1 MSLPTELRLQIYQ
14 EVFIS
19 KPRES
24 RMGVRVSGPVTC
36 YSNRTFDTAILLVSR
51 EVHREAI
58 SIFYGA
64 TVWKLHV
71 YLIFEGD
78 EIYGSDVASA
88 LCSLAC
94 SERFSYLRTCV
105 LDVRLFR
112 GKSKK
117 NNAYFSGVDALRA
130 NIETARKILSRADL
144 REIEVSWRNYCDH
157 DLTELRCRSLEPLD
171 KLPITY
177 NLSINK
183 VVNTLEGS
191 DEDLTCWPDMLKAF
205 RVMLSSGPQGSI
217 QSLHAPGNPLISTNI
232 QHLV

>member
-1 MSLPTELRLQIYQ
+1 
-14 EVFIS
+14 
-19 KPRES
+19 
-24 RMGVRVSGPVTC
+24 MGVRVSGPVTC

-51 EVHREAI
+51 EVHKEAI

-71 YLIFEGD
+71 YLIFKGD

-88 LCSLAC
+88 LRSLAC
-94 SERFSYLRTCV
+94 SERFTYLRTCV

-117 NNAYFSGVDALRA
+117 NNTYFSGVEALRN
-130 NIETARKILSRADL
+130 NIMTAREILSRADL
-144 REIEVSWRNYCDH
+144 GEIEVSWRNYCDY
-157 DLTELRCRSLEPLD
+157 DLTESRCMSLEPLD

-177 NLSINK
+177 KLSINK
-183 VVNTLEGS
+183 VENTLEGS
-191 DEDLTCWPDMLKAF
+191 DKDLTCWPDMLKAF

-217 QSLHAPGNPLISTNI
+217 QSLHAPGNPSISTNI